1 MRDIKEFQILDL
13 NAAHFGIDLFDLM
26 LEAGN
31 RLGEYILEEY
41 DSTDL
46 FIFVCGKGNN
56 AGDGFVAASKLHER
70 GENVVVIRAEKNLKN
85 LSSKALKLYDGI
97 FEDFDFLEN
106 VNDKS
111 VLVVDCLLGS
121 GIKGKPRGPYDV
133 LISNINKF
141 KKILSVD
148 VPSGFMTST
157 SVLPSQ
163 TVTFHD
169 TKIGMNEHNC
179 GKIVKID
186 IGIKPQIDEKC
197 GPGELLLFPKLVSGR
212 HKGENGKVAI
222 VGGGEFAGAPSFAG
236 LASYRVGV
244 DLVHLFVPSV
254 SYPQVSSFAP
264 ELLVHEINSNVIT
277 PDIVPQL
284 KSYNFDCVVVG
295 PGMGKSKHSLTAVQ
309 EIINNFNNVVIDA
322 DAIGSYELNGNNI
335 LFTPHAG
342 ELERLGLK
350 PNRESLI
357 SYANYNNV
365 TILLKGE
372 IDMISN
378 GLFYKENFTGH
389 PRMAVGGTGD
399 MLAGMCGGLIARGL
413 LPFEAARLST
423 YVIGLAGEKCFRDNG
438 PGFLPSDL
446 GLSISQILGEI

>member
-41 DSTDL
+41 DNTDL

-70 GENVVVIRAEKNLKN
+70 GENVVVIRAEKSFKN
-85 LSSKALKLYDGI
+85 LSSEALKLYDGI
-97 FEDFDFLEN
+97 FEDLDFLDN

-111 VLVVDCLLGS
+111 VLVVDCLFGS

-133 LISNINKF
+133 LISKINKF
-141 KKILSVD
+141 TNILSVD

-169 TKIGMNEHNC
+169 TKIGMNENDC

-222 VGGGEFAGAPSFAG
+222 VGGGNS
-236 LASYRVGV
+236 L
-244 DLVHLFVPSV
+244 
-254 SYPQVSSFAP
+254 
-264 ELLVHEINSNVIT
+264 ELL
-277 PDIVPQL
+277 
-284 KSYNFDCVVVG
+284 
-295 PGMGKSKHSLTAVQ
+295 
-309 EIINNFNNVVIDA
+309 
-322 DAIGSYELNGNNI
+322 
-335 LFTPHAG
+335 
-342 ELERLGLK
+342 
-350 PNRESLI
+350 
-357 SYANYNNV
+357 
-365 TILLKGE
+365 LLR
-372 IDMISN
+372 D
-378 GLFYKENFTGH
+378 LH
-389 PRMAVGGTGD
+389 H
-399 MLAGMCGGLIARGL
+399 
-413 LPFEAARLST
+413 
-423 YVIGLAGEKCFRDNG
+423 IGLV
-438 PGFLPSDL
+438 L
-446 GLSISQILGEI
+446 I